1 MTAMLNHYAW
11 AQVASIRV
19 YFDRRAASKPLER
32 GEGSYFRV
40 GYLGRTKVIDTAHM
54 RRAMVYGATMG
65 SYSVS
70 GFGVKGFETVTTED
84 VEKRVQQFIDLTHVP
99 MAEPEG

>member
-40 GYLGRTKVIDTAHM
+40 GYLGRTK
-54 RRAMVYGATMG
+54 
-65 SYSVS
+65 
-70 GFGVKGFETVTTED
+70 FGD
-84 VEKRVQQFIDLTHVP
+84 PLRLPNAPCFI
-99 MAEPEG
+99 